1 MRQPA
6 RRSEA
11 LTGAQT
17 ESTESPDMPRTVDRL
32 PNDDRTNGWSALL
45 AARQPRPSLQ
55 AQLDV
60 DWLIV
65 GAGYAGLAAAR
76 QLATQQPGAS
86 IAVVEAGVVGE
97 NASGRNSG
105 FAIDLPHSSSPSDA
119 AVEQGRHV
127 IRVNRFAV
135 DALDRLVA
143 EHGIACDWNRRGRY
157 HVAVTDAVAAESLKS
172 YAHNLDA
179 WGEPYEY
186 LERGA
191 LRQRLGTDYYAA
203 AVYTPG
209 THLLNPAALVR
220 GLADSLPPQ
229 VQLFENSPVVEADL
243 HGDSPSVRTAQGRIR
258 AGKLILAVNAFSQS
272 FGVYRERQVPV
283 LLFASLT
290 RPLTDAQLASLGSED
305 TWGVTPAHGVA
316 GSTLRLTQDRRLMIR
331 QGFEYSPSLRTNDA
345 RRAKAKAMNL
355 DLLRRRFPQLGAI
368 ELEHF
373 WMGWLAVSQN
383 HAPAFG
389 RIAHNAYAASCCNG
403 SGIVRHTAAGM
414 LIADLALGR
423 QNPLID
429 DFLVEGTA
437 NYIPP
442 RPVRDIG
449 VGLTLAWDMWRG
461 RAEQ

>member
-1 MRQPA
+1 
-6 RRSEA
+6 
-11 LTGAQT
+11 
-17 ESTESPDMPRTVDRL
+17 MPRTINCL

-45 AARQPRPSLQ
+45 SARQPHAALQ
-55 AQLDV
+55 GDMDV
-60 DWLIV
+60 DWVIV

-76 QLATQQPGAS
+76 QLAVQQPGAS

-105 FAIDLPHSSSPSDA
+105 FAIDLPHSSAPSDA
-119 AVEQGRHV
+119 AVEQGRRV

-143 EHGIACDWNRRGRY
+143 EHGIACDWDKRGRY
-157 HVAVTDAVAAESLKS
+157 HVAVTEAVAAESLTP
-172 YAHNLDA
+172 YARNLDA
-179 WGEPYEY
+179 WAEPYEY
-186 LERGA
+186 LERAA
-191 LRQRLGTDYYAA
+191 LRERLGTDYYAA

-209 THLLNPAALVR
+209 THLLNPAGLVR

-229 VQLFENSPVVEADL
+229 VQLFENSPVIEAEFK
-243 HGDSPSVRTAQGRIR
+243 GTSPYVRTAGGCIR
-258 AGKLILAVNAFSQS
+258 ARKLVLAVNAFSQS
-272 FGVYRERQVPV
+272 FGVFKERQVPV

-290 RPLTDAQLASLGSED
+290 HPLSDAQIASLGTD
-305 TWGVTPAHGVA
+305 VTWGVTPAHGVA

-331 QGFEYSPSLRTNDA
+331 QGFEYSPNLRTNDE

-355 DLLRRRFPQLGAI
+355 DLLRRRFPQLGEI
-368 ELEHF
+368 ELAHF

-389 RIAHNAYAASCCNG
+389 PIGDHAFAVSCCNG

-423 QNPLID
+423 DNPLIA

>member
-1 MRQPA
+1 M
-6 RRSEA
+6 S
-11 LTGAQT
+11 
-17 ESTESPDMPRTVDRL
+17 RTVDRL

-45 AARQPRPSLQ
+45 APRQPRAALQ
-55 AQLDV
+55 GDV
-60 DWLIV
+60 EADWVIV

-76 QLATQQPGAS
+76 QLAERQPDAS
-86 IAVVEAGVVGE
+86 IVVVEAGVVGE

-119 AVEQGRHV
+119 AVEQGRSV

-143 EHGIACDWNRRGRY
+143 EHGIACDWQKRGRY
-157 HVAVTDAVAAESLKS
+157 HAAVTDAVAAASLVT

-186 LERGA
+186 LGRAA
-191 LRQRLGTDYYAA
+191 LRERLGTDYYTA

-229 VQLFENSPVVEADL
+229 VRLFEHSPVVEAEFN
-243 HGDSPSVRTAQGRIR
+243 GASPYVRTAQGRVR
-258 AGKLILAVNAFSQS
+258 ARKLILTVNAFSQS
-272 FGVYRERQVPV
+272 FGVYQERQVPV
-283 LLFASLT
+283 LLFVSLT
-290 RPLTDAQLASLGSED
+290 HPLTDAQFASLGTENV
-305 TWGVTPAHGVA
+305 WGVTPAHGVA
-316 GSTLRLTQDRRLMIR
+316 GSTLRLTRDRRLMIR
-331 QGFEYSPSLRTNDA
+331 QGFEYSPSLRTNEA

-355 DLLRRRFPQLGAI
+355 DLLRRRFPQLGEI
-368 ELEHF
+368 GLEHF
-373 WMGWLAVSQN
+373 WMGWLAVSRN

-389 RIAHNAYAASCCNG
+389 RIADNAFAASCCNG

-423 QNPLID
+423 DNPLID
-429 DFLVEGTA
+429 DFLIEGTA
-437 NYIPP
+437 NTIPP

-449 VGLTLAWDMWRG
+449 VGLTLMWDMWRG

>member
-1 MRQPA
+1 
-6 RRSEA
+6 
-11 LTGAQT
+11 
-17 ESTESPDMPRTVDRL
+17 MPRSITDL
-32 PNDDRTNGWSALL
+32 PNDDRTNGWSAL
-45 AARQPRPSLQ
+45 AGPRQPRPSLQ
-55 AQLDV
+55 GDLDV
-60 DWLIV
+60 DWVIV

-76 QLATQQPGAS
+76 QLALQQPDAT

-105 FAIDLPHSSSPSDA
+105 FTIDLPHSSSPSDA
-119 AVEQGRHV
+119 AVEKGRSV

-143 EHGIACDWNRRGRY
+143 EHGIACDWNKRGRY
-157 HVAVTDAVAAESLKS
+157 HVAVTDDVAAQSLAP
-172 YAHNLDA
+172 YARNLDA
-179 WGEPYEY
+179 WGESYEY
-186 LERGA
+186 LERAA
-191 LRQRLGTDYYAA
+191 LRDRLGTDYYAA

-220 GLADSLPPQ
+220 GLADSLPSQ
-229 VQLFENSPVVEADL
+229 VQLFERSPVIETEFKGA
-243 HGDSPSVRTAQGRIR
+243 SPYVRTAKGSIR
-258 AGKLILAVNAFSQS
+258 ARKLILAVNAFSQS
-272 FGVYRERQVPV
+272 FGVYGERQVPV

-290 RPLTDAQLASLGSED
+290 HPLSDAQIASLGSD
-305 TWGVTPAHGVA
+305 VTWGVTPAHGVA

-331 QGFEYSPSLRTNDA
+331 QGFEYSPSLNTNEE
-345 RRAKAKAMNL
+345 RRAKARAMNL
-355 DLLRRRFPQLGAI
+355 ELLRRRFPQLGEI
-368 ELEHF
+368 QLEHF

-389 RIAHNAYAASCCNG
+389 PIGENAFAASCCNG

-423 QNPLID
+423 DNPLID

-442 RPVRDIG
+442 RPLRDIG

>member
-1 MRQPA
+1 
-6 RRSEA
+6 
-11 LTGAQT
+11 
-17 ESTESPDMPRTVDRL
+17 MPRTVDRL

-45 AARQPRPSLQ
+45 GARQPRAPLQ
-55 AQLDV
+55 AGIEV

-76 QLATQQPGAS
+76 QLAARQPGAS

-143 EHGIACDWNRRGRY
+143 EHGIACDWSKRGRY
-157 HVAVTDAVAAESLKS
+157 HVAVTDAVAAESLKA
-172 YAHNLDA
+172 YARNLDA
-179 WGEPYEY
+179 WGESYEY

-191 LRQRLGTDYYAA
+191 LRERLGTDYYSA

-209 THLLNPAALVR
+209 THLMNPAALVR

-229 VQLFENSPVVEADL
+229 VQLFENSPVIEAEL
-243 HGDSPSVRTAQGRIR
+243 NGASPYVRTSAQGRIR
-258 AGKLILAVNAFSQS
+258 ARKLILAVNAFSQS
-272 FGVYRERQVPV
+272 FGVYRQRQVPV

-290 RPLTDAQLASLGSED
+290 RPLTDAQLERLGTDDS
-305 TWGVTPAHGVA
+305 WGLTPAHGVA

-331 QGFEYSPSLRTNDA
+331 QGFEYSPSLRTNEA
-345 RRAKAKAMNL
+345 RRKKAKAMNL
-355 DLLRRRFPQLGAI
+355 GLLRRRFPQLGEI

-389 RIAHNAYAASCCNG
+389 RIADNAYAASCCNG

-423 QNPLID
+423 KNPLID

-442 RPVRDIG
+442 RPLRDIG